1 MHKELSTTFLM
12 AAEKFIEENPTIFIA
27 GDFDGAQK
35 DAIKAFAKYLDGFA
49 VLDDKM
55 QILAYQK
62 AREIDGEV
70 LFALAE
76 LLPKDQ
82 VEDIIRNVYSKHKHT
97 KNTKDAEAIDSV
109 EETPKGEE
117 EVEETK

>member
-1 MHKELSTTFLM
+1 MTNELSTTFQM
-12 AAEKFIEENPTIFIA
+12 AAEKFIADKPEVFLEAEKSIEAVKN
-27 GDFDGAQK
+27 
-35 DAIKAFAKYLDGFA
+35 FAKHLDSFA

-76 LLPKDQ
+76 LLPKEQ
-82 VEDIIRNVYSKHKHT
+82 VEDIIRNVYAKHKHT
-97 KNTKDAEAIDSV
+97 KNTKDAETIDSV

-117 EVEETK
+117 EVEEAK